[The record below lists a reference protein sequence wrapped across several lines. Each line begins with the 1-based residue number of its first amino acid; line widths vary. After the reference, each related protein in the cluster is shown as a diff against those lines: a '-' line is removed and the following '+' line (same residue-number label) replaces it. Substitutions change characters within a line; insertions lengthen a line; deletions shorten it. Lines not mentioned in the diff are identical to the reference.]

1 MKSTQSSKKTKYK
14 KIQTDRFDSKVNTA
28 GENADDQVEE
38 SQKTREIKHN
48 KPERWKWEVY
58 KERENGKIYDNL
70 IIQYRI
76 KKERKS
82 LKKLTI
88 FKFSK
93 LKTDKNRQEL
103 RMRV

>member
-1 MKSTQSSKKTKYK
+1 MKSTHSSKRPKYK

-28 GENADDQVEE
+28 GENPDDQVEE
-38 SQKTREIKHN
+38 SKKTTEIKHN

-93 LKTDKNRQEL
+93 PKTDKN
-103 RMRV
+103 